1 MREIEYK
8 RVKTPTI
15 MQMEMVECG
24 AASLAMIMAYYKK
37 FVPLEKL
44 RIECGINRDGVK
56 AGNIVRA
63 ARRFGFDAKGYRKE
77 LEDLKLMKPPMI
89 IHWNFNHFVVLEGIK
104 KDKVYLNDPAI
115 GRRKV
120 SMQELSDSFTGIVLV
135 FTPNNEF
142 RKGGKPV
149 SFFSSLNSRLGKTK
163 SVIVYLFI
171 IGLLIVIPGIIIPSF
186 SRIFI
191 DEILLA
197 GRTSWLKSL
206 LWIMGLTVI
215 LQILLISIQQK
226 YLLKMN
232 TKLAIN
238 GSSKF
243 FWHILRLPLEFFQ
256 QRAVGDIN
264 SRMNSNDSVAQFL
277 SEELAENVI
286 RIISILF
293 YFIIMLQYSVM
304 LTIAST
310 CFAAVTVFYFIFSS
324 KKVEDLNMKTMQDFG
339 KLYGFSLSGL
349 HIIETLKATA
359 SESSFFSK
367 WSGYYTN
374 QINGQQKLGATS
386 QLLFSLP
393 TFMMSLSD
401 VMVLCLGGYE
411 IMKGRMTVGSL
422 VAFQTLLSSFMM
434 PISNLTQMGMKIKQ
448 LKADMGRLDDVMK
461 YEIDKINK
469 VEVNDVNKQLD
480 NSSLTKLQGDI
491 EIKNLSF
498 GYNVLEEPLIKD
510 FNLNIKSGSR
520 VALVGA
526 SGSGKSTVAKI
537 ISGLYKSWSGE
548 ILFDGILKEDINRAV
563 INNSISVVDQNISI
577 FTGTIMDN
585 ITMWD
590 STINESSCVKAAKDA
605 EIHSDIMKL
614 DDGYNHIVN
623 EDGSNF
629 SGGQRQR
636 LEIARALA
644 INPSILIM
652 DEATSALDAIV
663 EQKIDEN
670 IRSRGCTCIIVA
682 HRLSTIRDCDEI
694 IVMDNGKIVQRG
706 THNNMKDIDGPYK
719 SLISSSI

>member
-1 MREIEYK
+1 
-8 RVKTPTI
+8 
-15 MQMEMVECG
+15 
-24 AASLAMIMAYYKK
+24 
-37 FVPLEKL
+37 
-44 RIECGINRDGVK
+44 
-56 AGNIVRA
+56 
-63 ARRFGFDAKGYRKE
+63 
-77 LEDLKLMKPPMI
+77 
-89 IHWNFNHFVVLEGIK
+89 
-104 KDKVYLNDPAI
+104 
-115 GRRKV
+115 
-120 SMQELSDSFTGIVLV
+120 
-135 FTPNNEF
+135 
-142 RKGGKPV
+142 
-149 SFFSSLNSRLGKTK
+149 
-163 SVIVYLFI
+163 
-171 IGLLIVIPGIIIPSF
+171 
-186 SRIFI
+186 
-191 DEILLA
+191 
-197 GRTSWLKSL
+197 
-206 LWIMGLTVI
+206 
-215 LQILLISIQQK
+215 
-226 YLLKMN
+226 
-232 TKLAIN
+232 
-238 GSSKF
+238 
-243 FWHILRLPLEFFQ
+243 
-256 QRAVGDIN
+256 
-264 SRMNSNDSVAQFL
+264 
-277 SEELAENVI
+277 
-286 RIISILF
+286 
-293 YFIIMLQYSVM
+293 
-304 LTIAST
+304 
-310 CFAAVTVFYFIFSS
+310 
-324 KKVEDLNMKTMQDFG
+324 
-339 KLYGFSLSGL
+339 
-349 HIIETLKATA
+349 
-359 SESSFFSK
+359 
-367 WSGYYTN
+367 
-374 QINGQQKLGATS
+374 
-386 QLLFSLP
+386 
-393 TFMMSLSD
+393 MMSLSD